1 MAESTR
7 SDAVP
12 TLGLTV
18 PAERVACFFPLLQR
32 GVGVRVR
39 LGIPVGVF
47 LREGLGL
54 SDATIE
60 ARIQTVFLDGR
71 PVDDIEEALL
81 CEGSTLALAPAMP
94 GLMGAMLRRGGY
106 YAPMRSGITHRGGTL
121 PQGAGEGEGEGFII
135 VKLFG
140 AALRELGPALLA
152 RGVAVDGGPL
162 ASLLE
167 SLPEDCRRG
176 LGGRAALE
184 GRERALLRVA
194 VSGETGRGSKGA
206 NRPPRAG
213 RRRPGRRRAGFRR
226 RWRGCR

>member
-7 SDAVP
+7 SDSVP

-18 PAERVACFFPLLQR
+18 PVERVACFFPLLQR
-32 GVGVRVR
+32 GVGVRAR
-39 LGIPVGVF
+39 LGIPVGAY

-71 PVDDIEEALL
+71 PVDDIEGALL
-81 CEGSTLALAPAMP
+81 REGSTLALAPAMP

-106 YAPMRSGITHRGGTL
+106 YAPMRSGITHRGGAA
-121 PQGAGEGEGEGFII
+121 PQGAGEGFIT

-152 RGVAVDGGPL
+152 RGVAVDGGTL

-167 SLPEDCRRG
+167 SLPEDCCGG
-176 LGGRAALE
+176 LGGKAALE
-184 GRERALLRVA
+184 GRKRVLLRVA
-194 VSGETGRGSKGA
+194 VSGETGRGSKG
-206 NRPPRAG
+206 G
-213 RRRPGRRRAGFRR
+213 
-226 RWRGCR
+226 